1 MSFLIRRRL
10 MISKP
15 KLGAKLG
22 ALAFIAAI
30 AAPGFASPSFAANYG
45 GANLG
50 PGQSGGGSYGYN
62 SKLST
67 DYRLKHHQ
75 AKHPS
80 QANQPKQ

>member
-1 MSFLIRRRL
+1 

-30 AAPGFASPSFAANYG
+30 AATNLGSPSFAANYG
-45 GANLG
+45 ASNVA

-75 AKHPS
+75 AKHPT
-80 QANQPKQ
+80 NQPQ

>member
-1 MSFLIRRRL
+1 
-10 MISKP
+10 MISKS

-30 AAPGFASPSFAANYG
+30 AATGFASPSFAANYG
-45 GANLG
+45 GSNLA

-62 SKLST
+62 NKLST

-75 AKHPS
+75 TKHSS
-80 QANQPKQ
+80 QPNQPKQ